1 MAVNYSIHPIDKEI
15 IRNLSR
21 CEGEDVLDTLKRLF
35 ILYKSFVKRCIE
47 NADEQEKLILK
58 HYKRKS
64 YKNCRDL
71 IKIYS
76 EYMNGNLIEC
86 NKIVAR
92 LFKRT
97 ANNLTA
103 DHDFPTQIIPKDFI
117 GYRMRDNQKE
127 EKWPP
132 NELFHMSF
140 EGREKIGSNRYS
152 IPGYPCLYIGASIAC
167 CVEEISFKKAF
178 SVSAC
183 KLNAPAKVF
192 DFTFFPYEEGNDS
205 LSFYKRLVSYPIK
218 IAASLPTMNDDESIK
233 FRPEYIIPQYILH
246 SVIRQKNDMRKR
258 PIGIMYTS
266 VKALEKNVSPE
277 NISQYNNLIVPTMK
291 IEKSG
296 YCRELTKLITL
307 TAPQLLRR
315 EDIQSIDEWEQCI
328 KQREFYKVEPIKSES
343 L

>member
-1 MAVNYSIHPIDKEI
+1 MELTYSIYQIDKEI
-15 IRNLSR
+15 IQNLPR
-21 CEGEDVLDTLKRLF
+21 HAGEDVLDNLKRLF
-35 ILYKSFVKRCIE
+35 KLYKNLLKQCIE
-47 NADEQEKLILK
+47 EANEQEALILK
-58 HYKRKS
+58 YYKSKS

-92 LFKRT
+92 LFKRS

-127 EKWPP
+127 EIWPP
-132 NELFHMSF
+132 SELFHMPF

-152 IPGYPCLYIGASIAC
+152 IPGYPCMYIGASIAC
-167 CVEEISFKKAF
+167 CVKEISFKKAF

-183 KLNAPAKVF
+183 KLNAPIKVF
-192 DFTFFPYEEGNDS
+192 DFTFFPCEKGNDS

-218 IAASLPTMNDDESIK
+218 IAASLPTKGDDDSIK

-246 SVIRQKNDMRKR
+246 SVVRQESDIRKR
-258 PIGIMYTS
+258 PVGIMYTS
-266 VKALEKNVSPE
+266 VKELEKNVSPE
-277 NISQYNNLIVPTMK
+277 NISRYNNLIVPTMR

-296 YCRELTKLITL
+296 YCRELTKLFTL
-307 TAPQLLRR
+307 TTPQLLRR
-315 EDIQSIDEWEQCI
+315 EDIQSIDEWEQDI
-328 KQREFYKVEPIKSES
+328 KQREFYKIEPIKSKS

>member
-47 NADEQEKLILK
+47 NSDEQEKLILK

-167 CVEEISFKKAF
+167 CVAEISFKKAF
-178 SVSAC
+178 RTGR
-183 KLNAPAKVF
+183 APA
-192 DFTFFPYEEGNDS
+192 
-205 LSFYKRLVSYPIK
+205 
-218 IAASLPTMNDDESIK
+218 A
-233 FRPEYIIPQYILH
+233 IPQVAMPTTTRTAFSSSEVRRFTLFCIF
-246 SVIRQKNDMRKR
+246 
-258 PIGIMYTS
+258 
-266 VKALEKNVSPE
+266 ALIACNSAKDF
-277 NISQYNNLIVPTMK
+277 I
-291 IEKSG
+291 
-296 YCRELTKLITL
+296 
-307 TAPQLLRR
+307 
-315 EDIQSIDEWEQCI
+315 
-328 KQREFYKVEPIKSES
+328 
-343 L
+343 